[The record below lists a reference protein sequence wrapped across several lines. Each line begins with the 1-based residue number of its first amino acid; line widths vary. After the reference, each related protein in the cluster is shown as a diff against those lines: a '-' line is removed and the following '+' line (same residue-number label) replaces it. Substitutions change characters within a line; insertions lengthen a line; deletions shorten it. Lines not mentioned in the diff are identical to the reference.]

1 MRTIVRTSPKQAPV
15 AKSRPA
21 CASVGVDP
29 ELFFAHALSTFK
41 TARAKAICRAC
52 PLRAA
57 CLEGALERGEEYG
70 VWGGTDEDERR
81 LMKRGAA
88 LDRIASAA

>member
-1 MRTIVRTSPKQAPV
+1 MRTIVRTPSSKPAAAPKP
-15 AKSRPA
+15 RPA
-21 CASVGVDP
+21 CVGVDP
-29 ELFFAHALSTFK
+29 ELFFAHALSTLQI
-41 TARAKAICRAC
+41 ARAKAVCRSC

-57 CLEGALERGEEYG
+57 CLEDALERGEEHG

>member
-1 MRTIVRTSPKQAPV
+1 MRAIVRTSPKQATV

-21 CASVGVDP
+21 CAAVGVDP
-29 ELFFAHALSTFK
+29 ELFFAHALSTLQ
-41 TARAKAICRAC
+41 TARAKAICRVC

-57 CLEGALERGEEYG
+57 CLEGALERDEQHG

-88 LDRIASAA
+88 LDRIATAA